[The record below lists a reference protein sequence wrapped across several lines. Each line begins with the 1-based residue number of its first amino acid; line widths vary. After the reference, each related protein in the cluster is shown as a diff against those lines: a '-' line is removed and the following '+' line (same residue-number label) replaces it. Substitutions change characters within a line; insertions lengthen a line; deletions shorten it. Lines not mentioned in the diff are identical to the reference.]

1 MNRALKIITKFTL
14 LSSKYR
20 RNEDGVAAVEAAFVF
35 PILLV
40 LLLGVLDMGRGI
52 MCNQKTIRASQVVA
66 DLVTRE
72 VSVDDGGISEA
83 INAGTL
89 ALLPYDDTNLAFDV
103 ISIRFP
109 ADDEAEIVWQETR
122 NMTATPQDQ
131 IIERVLPLAA
141 AGSGVVMVVSEYL
154 YEPIF
159 AGFVVNQI
167 PMQEV
172 AFARGR
178 RSSVVCKNGAPGCS
192 S

>member
-1 MNRALKIITKFTL
+1 MMVLRFMVRLQYAMARYK
-14 LSSKYR
+14 
-20 RNEDGVAAVEAAFVF
+20 RNEDGVAAIEAAFVF
-35 PILLV
+35 PVLLV

-66 DLVTRE
+66 DLITRE
-72 VSVDDGGISEA
+72 ATIDAAGITEA

-89 ALLPYDDTNLAFDV
+89 SLLPYNDANLAFDV

-109 ADDEAEIVWQETR
+109 ADDAAEIVWQETR
-122 NMTATPQDQ
+122 NMSPTTEAD
-131 IIERVLPLAA
+131 IMARVLPLAA

-159 AGFVVNQI
+159 AGFVVNEI
-167 PMQEV
+167 PMQEI
-172 AFARGR
+172 AFSRGR

-192 S
+192 V

>member
-1 MNRALKIITKFTL
+1 MVIMLKVITRIGAL
-14 LSSKYR
+14 SGKYR

-52 MCNQKTIRASQVVA
+52 ICNQKTIRASQVVA

-72 VSVDDGGISEA
+72 VSVDDGAISEA

-103 ISIRFP
+103 ISVRFP
-109 ADDEAEIVWQETR
+109 SDDTAEIVWQETR
-122 NMTATPQDQ
+122 NMAATPQAQ

-141 AGSGVVMVVSEYL
+141 TGSGVVMVVSEYL

-159 AGFVVNQI
+159 AGFVVDQI

-172 AFARGR
+172 AFSRGR
-178 RSSVVCKNGAPGCS
+178 RSAVVCKNGAPGCS